1 MHDFKHLAAL
11 TAGELAFLTKE
22 APTVATLGGIG
33 LGPDASEFE
42 TSVPLVDSAAVA
54 RQIIKAGAKARRG
67 GDDTPPKLSTTAQ
80 AILRAGR
87 VRRGESADG

>member
-1 MHDFKHLAAL
+1 MQDFRRLATL

-22 APTVATLGGIG
+22 APTVAVADGIG
-33 LGPDASEFE
+33 LGPDASEYE
-42 TSVPLVDSAAVA
+42 TSVPPADSAAVA

-67 GDDTPPKLSTTAQ
+67 GDGTPPKLSTMAE